1 MGGAK
6 LTVSQHLGLDLGG
19 TYIKWA
25 VVEHTATDEWIQAD
39 CGQVPTPADTGPAE
53 VLERMVEVG
62 REAITRW
69 PQLSTAGIGIPGLYY
84 PESGATKMLPNLPGA
99 WDMVPVAPYIGHHLA
114 TPSHLINDARAF
126 GLAELRLG
134 AGRGASTMIGLTLGT
149 GVGGVV
155 CVDGRVVFGHDGTA
169 GELGH
174 QIMEPDGRPC
184 TCGALG
190 CLEAYAR
197 ADRITELCGTD
208 TVEQAVERARAGDDI
223 ALAGLSEV
231 CRWLGIGI
239 SNMVVTLT
247 PDRVVIGG
255 GISAAGELLLAPIR
269 DEVRRR
275 VFTTDVDRVQIVT
288 AELGTW
294 AGSIGAAVHGAEAAG
309 RA

>member
-1 MGGAK
+1 MTGGHDVA
-6 LTVSQHLGLDLGG
+6 SRHLGLDLGG

-25 VVEHTATDEWIQAD
+25 VVERTADSDWRNVD
-39 CGQVPTPADTGPAE
+39 HGQVPTDSSAGPEAI
-53 VLERMVEVG
+53 VSHLVEVG
-62 REAITRW
+62 
-69 PQLSTAGIGIPGLYY
+69 STALVHCPDVSTVGIGVPGLYD
-84 PESGATKMLPNLPGA
+84 PATGATRMLPNLVGDWEGMPMGPRVSA
-99 WDMVPVAPYIGHHLA
+99 ALGLP
-114 TPSHLINDARAF
+114 THLINDARAF

-155 CVDGRVVFGHDGTA
+155 CVDGRVVFGHEGTA

-174 QIMEPDGRPC
+174 QVMEPNGRDC
-184 TCGALG
+184 TCGGRG

-208 TVEQAVERARAGDDI
+208 TVEQAVERARATDPQ
-223 ALAGLSEV
+223 AVAGLAEV
-231 CRWLGIGI
+231 CHWLALGIV
-239 SNMVVTLT
+239 NMVVSLT

-255 GISAAGELLLAPIR
+255 GISAAGDLLLSPIR

-275 VFTTDVDRVQIVT
+275 VFTTNTSRIEFAT